1 MKFLTHFGHSIF
13 VLLFILTGSLAVAQ
27 GVLISNSPG
36 QPDPSSGLEVDFT
49 DRGFLMPR
57 LTTAQRNAIQ
67 NPAAGLQIYN
77 LSTECVEVYFPTGW
91 ANLKCGC
98 TQAPPSPQSITP
110 PAVACPGDTALLY
123 VVAPV
128 SGANSYQWTVPQGMV
143 VRSGQGSDSL
153 FVDLNGPVNGT
164 LTVVALNGCGSSA
177 PFTFQANIQNPT
189 ASFTPLSVP
198 VNSPTTFNPTNTNY
212 ANYAWVFQN
221 GSPGSSNLTAP
232 SVSWSQLGNYLV
244 SLSVTDNNGC
254 VDSDTQTVAAINCP
268 TGNQTFSFTGA
279 AQSFTVPS
287 CVNSIVV
294 DVRGAQGGSGYGP
307 NTNYGGRVVCTL
319 AVTPGEVLQIN
330 VGGQGGQSQGGW
342 NGGGAGDAAGYGG
355 GGASDIR
362 RGGTSLNDRV
372 VVAGGGGGGGFWSGS
387 EVVGGKGGGLVGQ
400 AGFRAPNSA
409 GGDGGTQ
416 SGSGTGTCSSTNNP
430 IVSGGF
436 GFGGTTVGNNCGCE
450 GYGGGSGWYGG
461 AASGNCRGGGGGSSY
476 TDPNIAT
483 GVQHTQ
489 GSQVGNGSVTVSY

>member
-1 MKFLTHFGHSIF
+1 MKTPTHFKSFFLTCLISFLS
-13 VLLFILTGSLAVAQ
+13 LTLVAQ
-27 GVLISNSPG
+27 GVKISNAPG
-36 QPDPSSGLEVDFT
+36 QPDPSAGLEIDFT
-49 DRGFLMPR
+49 NKGFLMPR
-57 LTTAQRNAIQ
+57 LSTTQRNAIA
-67 NPAAGLQIYN
+67 NPAPGLQIYN
-77 LSTECVEVYFPTGW
+77 TTTECVEVFFPTGW
-91 ANLKCGC
+91 TNLQCGC
-98 TQAPPSPQSITP
+98 SQAPPAPQSITP
-110 PAVACPGDTALLY
+110 PGTACIGDTAILY
-123 VVAPV
+123 VVSPV
-128 SGANSYQWTVPQGMV
+128 SGATSYQWSLPSGMTIH
-143 VRSGQGSDSL
+143 SGQGSDSL
-153 FVDLNGPVNGT
+153 YVNINGSANGSI
-164 LTVVALNGCGSSA
+164 TVAATNGCGNSA
-177 PFTFQANIQNPT
+177 PFALPVNFQTPT
-189 ASFTPLSVP
+189 ATFSPLSAP
-198 VNSPTTFNPTNTNY
+198 INSPTTFNPTNGSYNT
-212 ANYAWVFQN
+212 YAWTFQN
-221 GSPGSSNLTAP
+221 GTPASSVQMSP
-232 SVSWSQLGNYLV
+232 SVTWSQIGNYQVTLT
-244 SLSVTDNNGC
+244 VTDNNGC
-254 VDSDTQTVAAINCP
+254 TNSDTQSVAVINCLS
-268 TGNQTFSFTGA
+268 GSQTFSFSGA
-279 AQSFTVPS
+279 AQSFTVPN

-372 VVAGGGGGGGFWSGS
+372 VVAGGGGGGGFWSGN

-416 SGSGTGTCSSTNNP
+416 TGSGTGTCSSTNNP
-430 IVSGGF
+430 VVSGGF

-476 TDPNIAT
+476 TDPSIAT